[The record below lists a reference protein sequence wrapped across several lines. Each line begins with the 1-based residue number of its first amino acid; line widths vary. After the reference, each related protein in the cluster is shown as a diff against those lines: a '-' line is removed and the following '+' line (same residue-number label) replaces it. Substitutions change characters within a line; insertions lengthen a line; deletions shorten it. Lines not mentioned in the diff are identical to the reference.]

1 MGDNNIDK
9 IIKNS
14 LATKQREETFYIT
27 KDNNDGTKE
36 IVYKL
41 KCDIEQA
48 LNIFSFVIKEQQK
61 EYRNSNFTI
70 KWRIIRM
77 FDSKTGEQICQE
89 S

>member
-1 MGDNNIDK
+1 MSDNNIDK
-9 IIKNS
+9 IIKDS
-14 LATKQREETFYIT
+14 LAAKQRDETFYIT

-48 LNIFSFVIKEQQK
+48 LNIFSLVIREQQK

-77 FDSKTGEQICQE
+77 FDSKTDEQICQE

>member
-1 MGDNNIDK
+1 MCDNNIDK
-9 IIKNS
+9 IIKDS
-14 LATKQREETFYIT
+14 LAVKQGEETFYIT
-27 KDNNDGTKE
+27 KDNKDGTKE

-48 LNIFSFVIKEQQK
+48 FNVFSFVIREQQK
-61 EYRNSNFTI
+61 DYRDSNFTI

-77 FDSKTGEQICQE
+77 FDSKTEEQNCQE